1 MSKHW
6 KLKRDDSNI
15 AWLHF
20 DHQDSPVN
28 ILSIEAL
35 EELDT
40 VLGKVEADLPAGL
53 VILSDKKSGFIVGAD
68 ISNFR
73 KTTDRE
79 TIQQH
84 ITQAHRIFQRLEDL
98 KTPTLALIHGFCL
111 GGGLE
116 LSLACRYRIARD
128 DAATRLGFPEVRLGL
143 FPGYGGS
150 VRSVAK
156 LGPLPALNLML
167 TGRTVDGVAA
177 KRMGLVDSTA
187 PERQLM
193 AAAVDM
199 IRRKPQV
206 KQPPFYQQLLN
217 LKLARPILSKVLERE
232 VRKKAKPEHYP
243 APFALI
249 DHWKRYADDPKA
261 MFASEATNL
270 AKLLSGTTAQN
281 LIRVFYLQEQLKS
294 QGNHSDFNPT
304 RIHVVGGG
312 IMGGDIAA
320 WCALKGMRVTLQDQE
335 AKLLSNAMGRAHK
348 LFKKKLKKPRLVQ
361 AAMDRLMPDPKGY
374 GVSHADVVIE
384 AIFEDAQA
392 KQELFKELESRVRP
406 DTLLATNTSS
416 IPLETISESLT
427 NPERLIGLHFFNPVA
442 KMQLVEIVHGEVTN
456 QELVKQGAAFARNI
470 DRLPLPVK
478 SSPGFLINRIL
489 MPYLLEAMN
498 LISEGVP
505 APVIDKAATD
515 FGMPMGPV
523 ELADRVGLDICLA
536 VANKLAPFFN
546 LKIPQ
551 QLAAM
556 VKQNRLGAKTGSG
569 FYSYKNGKASHA
581 EKKEPDSIPADM
593 TDRLIF
599 PLLNESVACLREQIV
614 EDADLLDAGVIFG
627 TGFAP
632 FRGGPM
638 NYINTTG
645 VEKQQERLQQLQQL
659 YGDRFQPD
667 SGWKQIPKVE

>member
-6 KLKRDDSNI
+6 KLDRDDSGI

-28 ILSIEAL
+28 ILSLEAL
-35 EELDT
+35 AELDT
-40 VLGKVEADLPAGL
+40 ILEQIEADIPAGL
-53 VILSDKKSGFIVGAD
+53 VILSDKDSGFLVGAD
-68 ISNFR
+68 VRNFR
-73 KTTDRE
+73 KTKDQE
-79 TIQQH
+79 LIKLH
-84 ITQAHRIFQRLEDL
+84 ITDVHRIFQRLEDI

-128 DAATRLGFPEVRLGL
+128 DESTRLGFPEVRLGL

-156 LGPLPALNLML
+156 MGPLPAMNFML
-167 TGRTVDGVAA
+167 TGRTVSGRAA

-187 PERQLM
+187 PQRQLK

-199 IRRKPQV
+199 IKRKPQT
-206 KQPPFYQQLLN
+206 KQPPFYHELLN
-217 LKLARPILSKVLERE
+217 QKLARPLLSKVLERE

-249 DHWKRYADDPKA
+249 DHWKKHADDRKA
-261 MFASEATNL
+261 MFTSEATNL
-270 AKLLSGTTAQN
+270 ANLLSGDTAQN
-281 LIRVFYLQEQLKS
+281 LIRIFFLQERLKEHGGES
-294 QGNHSDFNPT
+294 NFYPT
-304 RIHVVGGG
+304 HLHVVGGG

-320 WCALKGMRVTLQDQE
+320 WCALKGMRVTFQDRE
-335 AKLLSNAMGRAHK
+335 AKFLSNAMGRAHK
-348 LFKKKLKKPRLVQ
+348 LFKRKLKKPRLIQ

-374 GVSHADVVIE
+374 GANHADVVIE
-384 AIFEDAQA
+384 AIFEDIEA
-392 KQELFKELESRVRP
+392 KQKLFKDLESKVRP

-416 IPLETISESLT
+416 IPLESISQSLK

-442 KMQLVEIVHGEVTN
+442 KMQLVEIVHGKTTD
-456 QELVKQGAAFARNI
+456 QELVKQGAAFARKI

-489 MPYLLEAMN
+489 MPYLMEAVN
-498 LISEGVP
+498 LSSEGVSAP
-505 APVIDKAATD
+505 AIDKAATD

-536 VANKLAPFFN
+536 VANKLAPHFN
-546 LKIPQ
+546 LKIPE
-551 QLAAM
+551 QLELM
-556 VKQNRLGAKTGSG
+556 VKQNRLGVKTGSG
-569 FYSYKNGKASHA
+569 FYKYKDGKAIYDGVEESTPA
-581 EKKEPDSIPADM
+581 PADL
-593 TDRLIF
+593 TDRLVF
-599 PLLNESVACLREQIV
+599 SLLNESVACLREQIV

-638 NYINTTG
+638 NYINSVG
-645 VEKQQERLQQLQQL
+645 VETQQQRLQQLEKL
-659 YGDRFQPD
+659 HGERFQPD
-667 SGWKQIPKVE
+667 AGWSNLPKA

>member
-6 KLKRDDSNI
+6 KLNRDDSGI

-20 DHQDSPVN
+20 DHQDSPTN

-35 EELDT
+35 EELDQ
-40 VLGKVEADLPAGL
+40 VLEQIETDIPTGL
-53 VILSDKKSGFIVGAD
+53 VILSDKKSGFLVGAD

-73 KTTDRE
+73 NTTDRD
-79 TIQQH
+79 TIEQH
-84 ITQAHRIFQRLEDL
+84 ITEVHRIFQRLEDL

-116 LSLACRYRIARD
+116 LALACRYRIARD
-128 DAATRLGFPEVRLGL
+128 DEATRLGFPEVRLGL

-156 LGPLPALNLML
+156 LGPLPALNFML
-167 TGRTVDGVAA
+167 TGRTVNGRRA
-177 KRMGLVDSTA
+177 KSMGLVNSTA

-193 AAAVDM
+193 AAATDM
-199 IRRKPQV
+199 IRHKPQV
-206 KQPPFYQQLLN
+206 KQPPFYHGLLN
-217 LKLARPILSKVLERE
+217 LKPVRPLLSKVLERE

-243 APFALI
+243 APYALI
-249 DHWKRYADDPKA
+249 NHWEKHADDPRA
-261 MFASEATNL
+261 MLASEATNL
-270 AKLLSGTTAQN
+270 AKLLSGDTAQN
-281 LIRVFYLQEQLKS
+281 LIRVFFLQEQLKS
-294 QGNHSDFNPT
+294 QGDHSDFNPT
-304 RIHVVGGG
+304 RLHVVGGG

-320 WCALKGMRVTLQDQE
+320 WCALKGVRVTIQDRE
-335 AKLLSNAMGRAHK
+335 AKQLSNAMGRAYG

-374 GVSHADVVIE
+374 GVRHADVVIE

-392 KQELFKELESRVRP
+392 KQELFQDLESRVRP

-416 IPLETISESLT
+416 IPLETISQSLK
-427 NPERLIGLHFFNPVA
+427 NPQRLIGLHFFNPVA
-442 KMQLVEIVHGEVTN
+442 KMQLVEIVHGEETN
-456 QELVKQGAAFARNI
+456 QELVNQGAAFARKI

-489 MPYLLEAMN
+489 MPYLLEAMH
-498 LISEGVP
+498 LISDGVP

-536 VANKLAPFFN
+536 VADKLAPFFD
-546 LKIPQ
+546 LKIPE
-551 QLAAM
+551 QLEAM
-556 VKQNRLGAKTGSG
+556 VQQNRLGAKTGSG
-569 FYSYKNGKASHA
+569 FYSYNNGKANYV
-581 EKKEPDSIPADM
+581 EKEEADSAPADM
-593 TDRLIF
+593 SERLIF
-599 PLLNESVACLREQIV
+599 CLLNESVACLREQIV
-614 EDADLLDAGVIFG
+614 EDSDLLDAGVIFG

-632 FRGGPM
+632 FRGGPI
-638 NYINTTG
+638 NYINTTDA
-645 VEKQQERLQQLQQL
+645 EKQLQRLQQLQHL

-667 SGWKQIPKVE
+667 SGWEQIPKVQ